1 MRAVAICLILS
12 YFLCGVVAVS
22 LRAAAEPSSDLPT
35 QAKIGLEEVLFAPTS
50 FVTATEDDLMISGYL
65 RTTTQEGKAPEDLSK
80 TVDNAE
86 RFLNFRLGRWGA
98 TLGWLGGGQAKLLEP
113 HILAADY
120 KLSLR
125 DEKDRT
131 AFAVDFKYATQKLP
145 QKTLRQSFLD
155 FGVFSITGIAS
166 QELSLIFEPYGGV
179 MANYVYLDA
188 SAPKL
193 TSLWKL
199 VPFVGIRL
207 HISPFVQAV
216 FELNRASL
224 DAQDPRLTWHL
235 GGSIRF

>member
-1 MRAVAICLILS
+1 MRAVTIFLILP
-12 YFLCGVVAVS
+12 YFLCSMVAVS
-22 LRAAAEPSSDLPT
+22 LCDAAEPPSDLPA
-35 QAKIGLEEVLFAPTS
+35 QVEIGIEEILFAPTS

-98 TLGWLGGGQAKLLEP
+98 TFGWLGGGQAKLMEP
-113 HILAADY
+113 HILATDY

-125 DEKDRT
+125 DAKDHT

-145 QKTLRQSFLD
+145 QKTLRESFLD

-166 QELSLIFEPYGGV
+166 QEVSLIFEPYSGV
-179 MANYVYLDA
+179 TANYVYLDA
-188 SAPKL
+188 AAPKL
-193 TSLWKL
+193 ISLWKV
-199 VPFVGIRL
+199 VPFVGIRI

-216 FELNRASL
+216 FELNRAQLGSQ
-224 DAQDPRLTWHL
+224 DARLTWNL
-235 GGSIRF
+235 GASVRF